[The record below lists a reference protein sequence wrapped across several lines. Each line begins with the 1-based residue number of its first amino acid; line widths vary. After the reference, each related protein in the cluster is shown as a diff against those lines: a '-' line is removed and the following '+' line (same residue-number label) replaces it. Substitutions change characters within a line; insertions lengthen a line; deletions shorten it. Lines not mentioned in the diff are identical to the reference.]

1 MKVFPSD
8 TDQSDDN
15 LSALSEVHGVHIH
28 LQHRSQ
34 PQQHQMRIGNYS
46 QFSEHS
52 ALQSSPPRRLPYT
65 SGLIPLQRNVRV
77 LSLISF
83 SGHIAGMRPQVLWEC
98 LASDAGV
105 GPIPLPAPV
114 LTLAPPILP
123 SESRMSAEEC
133 VAAELRSVCRQRA
146 LIATS
151 LGNSLDVYAR
161 HMCRKQL

>member
-1 MKVFPSD
+1 MHATRDARRAVNRQPRDLNRLLIKSRKLVVQPSD
-8 TDQSDDN
+8 TVITDQSDDKP
-15 LSALSEVHGVHIH
+15 SALSEVHGGHIH
-28 LQHRSQ
+28 LQRRSQ
-34 PQQHQMRIGNYS
+34 PQQHQIRIGNYP

-65 SGLIPLQRNVRV
+65 SGLIPLQRNVRA

-123 SESRMSAEEC
+123 
-133 VAAELRSVCRQRA
+133 
-146 LIATS
+146 
-151 LGNSLDVYAR
+151 
-161 HMCRKQL
+161 